1 MKVSA
6 KMRKNALVPIRD
18 RQYIICKFN
27 NQGDLPKMKAFA
39 TENLRNLA
47 VIGHGDSGKT
57 QLVSSMLYVAGMPG
71 RWGKVDEGTTIT
83 DYDEDSIERKV
94 SLNNNFAHLEYGDT
108 KINFIDTPGYAAF
121 VSHARPALRV
131 ADCALVVV
139 DGVHGIEVQ
148 TEKTWQYANEF
159 MLPRFM
165 VINKLDKEHA
175 DFGHAIE
182 TATSS
187 FARSIVPFTLPI
199 GKEGDFKGVV
209 DVVHQKA
216 YSFDERGKATE
227 IPMPEEGR
235 DIFERTRE
243 RLIEIVAESDDE
255 LMEKYFSD
263 GTLPEED
270 IYPNLAKAIASSK
283 LCPVYAASSTTLVG
297 LQILLEHIIE
307 FAPNPAT
314 HEMEYGFADSD
325 MSGDRISRRYSNDEP
340 FSAYVFRTIADP
352 FAGRINV
359 MKVVSG
365 KISSEAT
372 VHNSTRDAAERL
384 GALHVI
390 AGKNLEKIPEAAT
403 GDIVAVVKLRE
414 TQTGDTLCDKAKPIC
429 FPKVE
434 YPEAAIAFAI
444 EPKSRADEE
453 KISTALHKI
462 LEEDPSLHFDRDP
475 QTKEFIL
482 SGSGQLHI
490 ETVVDKLHKRYH
502 VEVALHPPKVPY
514 KETIT
519 MPAEVQGRH
528 KKQSGGRGQFGDC
541 KVIFEPL
548 DRGAGFEWVDK
559 IFGGA
564 IPQNFRPAVEK
575 GIIEAAQGGC
585 VAGYPLVDFR
595 VTLIDGSYHTVDSD
609 EHSFK
614 AAGRKAFRA
623 AMEKAKPTLLEP
635 IMDVEVFTPQEVA
648 GDIMGD
654 LNSRR
659 GRVAG
664 MEMRG
669 KQQVIKA
676 KVPLSEM
683 LDYQSKLNSV
693 TQARGS
699 YHMQFSHYDPLPGNL
714 MKKVVD
720 EAVAAGRVRPHDDD
734 E

>member
-1 MKVSA
+1 
-6 KMRKNALVPIRD
+6 
-18 RQYIICKFN
+18 
-27 NQGDLPKMKAFA
+27 MKAFA
-39 TENLRNLA
+39 TENIRNLA
-47 VIGHGDSGKT
+47 VIGHGDAGKT
-57 QLVSSMLYVAGMPG
+57 QLVSSLLHVAGG
-71 RWGKVDEGTTIT
+71 QNRWGKVDEGTTIT
-83 DYDEDSIERKV
+83 DYEEDAIERKV
-94 SLNNNFAHLEYGDT
+94 SLNNNFTHLEYKDT
-108 KINFIDTPGYAAF
+108 KINLIDTPGYAAF

-159 MLPRFM
+159 LLPRFM
-165 VINKLDKEHA
+165 VINKLDKEHS
-175 DFGHAIE
+175 DFGHAID
-182 TATSS
+182 TATQS

-199 GKEGDFKGVV
+199 GSEANFKGVV

-216 YSFDERGKATE
+216 YEFDADGKAKE
-227 IPMPEEGR
+227 IPIPEEGKSV
-235 DIFERTRE
+235 FETARE
-243 RLIEIVAESDDE
+243 RLIEIVAESDDA
-255 LMEKYFSD
+255 LMEKYFEN
-263 GTLPEED
+263 GTLEED
-270 IYPNLAKAIASSK
+270 EIYPNLAAAIAKSK
-283 LCPVYAASSTTLVG
+283 LCPVYAVSSINLAG
-297 LQILLEHIIE
+297 LSILLDHLVE

-314 HEMEYGFADSD
+314 HEAEYGFTDND
-325 MSGDRISRRYSNDEP
+325 MEGDRISRKYSSDEP

-359 MKVVSG
+359 FKVVSG
-365 KISSEAT
+365 KVASDAT
-372 VHNSTRDAAERL
+372 VFNSTRDTMERL

-390 AGKNLEKIPEAAT
+390 SGKTLDKVNEAAT
-403 GDIVAVVKLRE
+403 GDIIAVVKLKD
-414 TQTGDTLCDKAKPIC
+414 TQTGDTLSDKAKPIVY
-429 FPKVE
+429 PKVE
-434 YPEAAIAFAI
+434 YPEPAIAFAI
-444 EPKSRADEE
+444 EPKSRADED
-453 KISTALHKI
+453 KISAALHRI

-490 ETVVDKLHKRYH
+490 ETVVKKLADRYH
-502 VEVALHPPKVPY
+502 VEVTLHPPKVPY

-519 MPAEVQGRH
+519 QQVEVQGRH

-548 DRGAGFEWVDK
+548 ERGAGFEWVDK

-564 IPQNFRPAVEK
+564 VPQNFRPAIEK
-575 GIIEAAQGGC
+575 GIIEAAASGS
-585 VAGYPLVDFR
+585 VAGYPLVDFK

-609 EHSFK
+609 EHSFR

-623 AMEKAKPTLLEP
+623 AMEKARPTLLEP
-635 IMDVEVFTPQEVA
+635 IMDVEVFTPQEVS

-699 YHMQFSHYDPLPGNL
+699 YHMQFSHYDPLPHNL
-714 MKKVVD
+714 SDKVVQ
-720 EAVAAGRVRPHDDD
+720 EAVAAGRVRAHD
-734 E
+734 EEE

>member
-1 MKVSA
+1 
-6 KMRKNALVPIRD
+6 
-18 RQYIICKFN
+18 
-27 NQGDLPKMKAFA
+27 MKAFA
-39 TENLRNLA
+39 TENIRNLA
-47 VIGHGDSGKT
+47 VIGHGDAGKT
-57 QLVSSMLYVAGMPG
+57 QLVSSLLHVAGVPG
-71 RWGKVDEGTTIT
+71 RWGKVDEGTTVT
-83 DYDEDSIERKV
+83 DYEEDAIARKV
-94 SLNNNFAHLEYGDT
+94 SLNNNFAHVEYKDS
-108 KINFIDTPGYAAF
+108 KINIIDTPGYAAF

-139 DGVHGIEVQ
+139 DAVHGIEVQ

-159 MLPRFM
+159 LLPRFM
-165 VINKLDKEHA
+165 VINKIDKEHA
-175 DFGHAIE
+175 DFGHALE

-187 FARSIVPFTLPI
+187 FARSIVPFSLPI
-199 GKEGDFKGVV
+199 GKEGAFKGVV

-216 YSFDERGKATE
+216 YEFDSAGKAKE
-227 IPMPEEGR
+227 IPIPDEGR

-243 RLIEIVAESDDE
+243 RLIEIVAESDDA
-255 LMEKYFSD
+255 LMEKYFEN
-263 GTLPEED
+263 GTLDEED
-270 IYPNLAKAIASSK
+270 VYPNLAKAIASSK
-283 LCPVYAASSTTLVG
+283 LCPVYAVSSINLVG
-297 LQILLEHIIE
+297 LQLLLDHIVE

-314 HEMEYGFADSD
+314 HEAEYGFADSS
-325 MSGDRISRRYSNDEP
+325 MSGDRISRKYSSDEP

-365 KISSEAT
+365 KVATDAT
-372 VHNSTRDAAERL
+372 VFNSTRETMERL
-384 GALHVI
+384 GSLHVI
-390 AGKNLEKIPEAAT
+390 SGKTLDKVDSAAT
-403 GDIVAVVKLRE
+403 GDIIAVVKLKD
-414 TQTGDTLCDKAKPIC
+414 TQTGDTLCDKAKPIVY
-429 FPKVE
+429 PPVE

-453 KISTALHKI
+453 KISVALHKI
-462 LEEDPSLHFDRDP
+462 LEEDPSLHFERDA

-490 ETVVDKLHKRYH
+490 ETVVKKLEQRYH
-502 VEVALHPPKVPY
+502 VEVTLHPPKVPY

-519 MPAEVQGRH
+519 ATAEVQGRH

-548 DRGAGFEWVDK
+548 ERGAGFEWVDK

-564 IPQNFRPAVEK
+564 VPQNFRPAIEK
-575 GIIEAAQGGC
+575 GIVEAAASGA
-585 VAGYPLVDFR
+585 VAGYPLVDFK

-609 EHSFK
+609 EHSFR

-623 AMEKAKPTLLEP
+623 AMEKTRPTLLEP
-635 IMDVEVFTPQEVA
+635 IMDVEVFCPQEVS

-664 MEMRG
+664 MDMRG

-699 YHMQFSHYDPLPGNL
+699 YHMQFSHYDPLPHNL
-714 MKKVVD
+714 ADKVVQ
-720 EAVAAGRVRPHDDD
+720 EAVASGRVRAHEED

>member
-1 MKVSA
+1 
-6 KMRKNALVPIRD
+6 
-18 RQYIICKFN
+18 
-27 NQGDLPKMKAFA
+27 MKAFA
-39 TENLRNLA
+39 TENIRNLA
-47 VIGHGDSGKT
+47 VIGHGDAGKT
-57 QLVSSMLYVAGMPG
+57 QLVSSLLHVAGTTH
-71 RWGKVDEGTTIT
+71 RWGKVDEGTTVT
-83 DYDEDSIERKV
+83 DYEEDSIARKV
-94 SLNNNFAHLEYGDT
+94 SLNNNFAHLEYKDT
-108 KINFIDTPGYAAF
+108 KINLIDTPGYAAF

-131 ADCALVVV
+131 ADCAMVVV

-159 MLPRFM
+159 LLPRFM
-165 VINKLDKEHA
+165 VINKLDKEHS

-199 GKEGDFKGVV
+199 GKELNFKGIV

-216 YSFDERGKATE
+216 YEFDEHGNAKGIAIPSEGK
-227 IPMPEEGR
+227 
-235 DIFERTRE
+235 DIFDRTRE
-243 RLIEIVAESDDE
+243 RIIELVAESDDA
-255 LMEKYFSD
+255 LMEKYFES

-270 IYPNLAKAIASSK
+270 IYPNLAAAIAKSK
-283 LCPVYAASSTTLVG
+283 LCPVYAVSAANLVG
-297 LQILLEHIIE
+297 LQILLDHLVE

-314 HEMEYGFADSD
+314 HEAEYGFTDNEMA
-325 MSGDRISRRYSNDEP
+325 GDRIQRKYSDSEP

-365 KISSEAT
+365 KVASDAT
-372 VHNSTRDAAERL
+372 VYNSTHDSMERL

-390 AGKNLEKIPEAAT
+390 SGKVLDKVNEAQT
-403 GDIVAVVKLRE
+403 GDIIAVVKLKD
-414 TQTGDTLCDKAKPIC
+414 TQTGDTLSDKAKPIVY
-429 FPKVE
+429 PKVE

-444 EPKSRADEE
+444 EPKSRNDEE
-453 KISTALHKI
+453 KISAALHKI
-462 LEEDPSLHFDRDP
+462 LEEDPSLHFDRDA

-490 ETVVDKLHKRYH
+490 ETVVGKLNDRYH
-502 VEVALHPPKVPY
+502 VEVTLHPPKVPY

-519 MPAEVQGRH
+519 QQVEVQGRH

-548 DRGAGFEWVDK
+548 ERGAGFEWVDK
-559 IFGGA
+559 IFGGSV
-564 IPQNFRPAVEK
+564 PQNFRPAIEK
-575 GIIEAAQGGC
+575 GIIEAAASGA
-585 VAGYPLVDFR
+585 VAGYPLVDFK

-609 EHSFK
+609 EHSFR

-635 IMDVEVFTPQEVA
+635 IMDVEVFTPQEVS

-659 GRVAG
+659 GRVSG
-664 MEMRG
+664 MDMRG

-699 YHMQFSHYDPLPGNL
+699 YHMQFSHYDPLPHNL
-714 MKKVVD
+714 AQKVVD
-720 EAVAAGRVRPHDDD
+720 EAVAAGRVRAHD
-734 E
+734 EEE

>member
-1 MKVSA
+1 MKS
-6 KMRKNALVPIRD
+6 
-18 RQYIICKFN
+18 
-27 NQGDLPKMKAFA
+27 FA
-39 TENLRNLA
+39 TENIRNLA
-47 VIGHGDSGKT
+47 VIGHGDAGKT
-57 QLVSSMLYVAGMPG
+57 QLVSSLLHVAGTSH

-83 DYDEDSIERKV
+83 DYEEDSIARKV
-94 SLNNNFAHLEYGDT
+94 SLNNNFAHAEYKDT

-131 ADCALVVV
+131 ADCAMVVV

-159 MLPRFM
+159 LLPRFM
-165 VINKLDKEHA
+165 VINKLDKEHS

-182 TATSS
+182 TATQS

-199 GKEGDFKGVV
+199 GTEANFKGVV

-216 YSFDERGKATE
+216 YEFDADGKAKE
-227 IPMPEEGR
+227 IPMPESGR
-235 DIFERTRE
+235 DIFDRTRE
-243 RLIEIVAESDDE
+243 RLIEIVAESDDA
-255 LMEKYFSD
+255 LMEKYFAD

-270 IYPNLAKAIASSK
+270 IYPNLAKAIAASK
-283 LCPVYAASSTTLVG
+283 LCPVYAVSSATIVG
-297 LQILLEHIIE
+297 LQILLDHIVE

-314 HEMEYGFADSD
+314 HEAEYGFANND
-325 MSGDRISRRYSNDEP
+325 MSGDRISRKYSNDEP

-359 MKVVSG
+359 FKVISG
-365 KISSEAT
+365 KVASDAT
-372 VHNSTRDAAERL
+372 VQNSTRDTAERL
-384 GALHVI
+384 GALHSI
-390 AGKNLEKIPEAAT
+390 QGKNLDKINEANT
-403 GDIVAVVKLRE
+403 GDIVAVVKLKD
-414 TQTGDTLCDKAKPIC
+414 TQTGDTLTDKSKQIVYP
-429 FPKVE
+429 PVE

-453 KISTALHKI
+453 KISAALHKI

-490 ETVVDKLHKRYH
+490 ETVVDKLKNRFH
-502 VEVALHPPKVPY
+502 VEVTLHPPKVPY

-519 MPAEVQGRH
+519 QTVEVQGRH

-541 KVIFEPL
+541 KVIFEPKG
-548 DRGAGFEWVDK
+548 RGEGFEWVDK

-575 GIIEAAQGGC
+575 GILEAAAGGAI
-585 VAGYPLVDFR
+585 AGYPLVDFK

-614 AAGRKAFRA
+614 AAGRKAYRN

-635 IMDVEVFTPQEVA
+635 IMDVEVFTPQEFS

-659 GRVAG
+659 GRVSG
-664 MEMRG
+664 MDMRG

-699 YHMQFSHYDPLPGNL
+699 YHMQFSHYDPLPHNL
-714 MKKVVD
+714 ADKVIQ
-720 EAVAAGRVRPHDDD
+720 EAVASGRVRAH
-734 E
+734 EEEE

>member
-1 MKVSA
+1 
-6 KMRKNALVPIRD
+6 
-18 RQYIICKFN
+18 
-27 NQGDLPKMKAFA
+27 MKAFT

-47 VIGHGDSGKT
+47 VIGHGDAGKT
-57 QLVSSMLYVAGMPG
+57 QLTASLMYVAGSTP
-71 RWGKVDEGTTIT
+71 RWGKVDEGTTVT
-83 DYDEDSIERKV
+83 DYDDDSIARKV
-94 SLNNNFAHLEYGDT
+94 SLNNNFAHVEYADS
-108 KINFIDTPGYAAF
+108 KLNIIDTPGYAAF

-139 DGVHGIEVQ
+139 DGVNGIEVQ
-148 TEKTWQYANEF
+148 TEKTWSYANEF
-159 MLPRFM
+159 LLPRFM
-165 VINKLDKEHA
+165 VINKLDKENS
-175 DFGHAIE
+175 DFGHALE

-199 GKEGDFKGVV
+199 GSEANFKGVV

-216 YSFDERGKATE
+216 YEFDANGKAKE
-227 IPMPEEGR
+227 IPMPESGK
-235 DIFERTRE
+235 DVFERTRE
-243 RLIEIVAESDDE
+243 RLIEIVAESDDA
-255 LMEKYFSD
+255 LMEKYFAD

-270 IYPNLAKAIASSK
+270 IYPNLAKAIAKSR
-283 LCPVYAASSTTLVG
+283 LCPVYAVSAGNLVG
-297 LQILLEHIIE
+297 LQILLDHIVE
-307 FAPNPAT
+307 FGPNPAT
-314 HEMEYGFADSD
+314 HEAEYGFKDADL
-325 MSGDRISRRYSNDEP
+325 SGDRVSRKYSNDEP

-365 KISSEAT
+365 KVESDAT
-372 VHNSTRDAAERL
+372 VFNSARDSQERL

-390 AGKNLEKIPEAAT
+390 NGKSLEKVNSAQT
-403 GDIVAVVKLRE
+403 GDIIAVVKLKD
-414 TQTGDTLCDKAKPIC
+414 TQTGDTLCDKASPIVY
-429 FPKVE
+429 PKVE

-453 KISTALHKI
+453 KISVALHKI
-462 LEEDPSLHFDRDP
+462 LEEDPSLHFERDA

-490 ETVVDKLHKRYH
+490 ETVVDKLKNRYH

-519 MPAEVQGRH
+519 ASAEVQGRH

-548 DRGAGFEWVDK
+548 ERGGGFEWVDK

-564 IPQNFRPAVEK
+564 VPQNFRPAIEK
-575 GIIEAAQGGC
+575 GIIEAAGGGA
-585 VAGYPLVDFR
+585 VAGYPLVDFK

-609 EHSFK
+609 EHSFR

-635 IMDVEVFTPQEVA
+635 IMDVEVFTPLEFS

-659 GRVAG
+659 GRVGG

-676 KVPLSEM
+676 KVPFR
-683 LDYQSKLNSV
+683 D
-693 TQARGS
+693 ARLPIEAQLGNAGTRS
-699 YHMQFSHYDPLPGNL
+699 YHMQFSHYDPLPHNL
-714 MKKVVD
+714 AQKVID
-720 EAVAAGRVRPHDDD
+720 EAVAAGRVRAHEDD

>member
-1 MKVSA
+1 
-6 KMRKNALVPIRD
+6 
-18 RQYIICKFN
+18 
-27 NQGDLPKMKAFA
+27 MKAFT
-39 TENLRNLA
+39 TENIRNLA
-47 VIGHGDSGKT
+47 VIGHGDAGKT
-57 QLVSSMLYVAGMPG
+57 QLIASLMYTAGATT
-71 RWGKVDEGTTIT
+71 RWGKVDEGTTVT
-83 DYDEDSIERKV
+83 DYDDDSIARKI
-94 SLNNNFAHLEYGDT
+94 SLNNNFAHLEYKDT
-108 KINFIDTPGYAAF
+108 KINLIDTPGYAAF
-121 VSHARPALRV
+121 VAHARPALRV

-139 DGVHGIEVQ
+139 DGVRGIEVQ

-159 MLPRFM
+159 LLPRFM
-165 VINKLDKEHA
+165 VINKLDKEHS

-182 TATSS
+182 TATSA

-199 GKEGDFKGVV
+199 GTEADFRGVV

-216 YSFDERGKATE
+216 YEFDDRGRAKE
-227 IPMPEEGR
+227 IPMPEQGR

-243 RLIEIVAESDDE
+243 RLIEIVAESDDA
-255 LMEKYFSD
+255 LMEKYFAD

-270 IYPNLAKAIASSK
+270 IYPNLAKAIANSK
-283 LCPVYAASSTTLVG
+283 LCPVYAVSSSNLVG
-297 LQILLEHIIE
+297 LQILLDHIVE

-314 HEMEYGFADSD
+314 HEAEYGFTNPEGA
-325 MSGDRISRRYSNDEP
+325 GDRVSRRYSNDEP

-359 MKVVSG
+359 MKIVSG
-365 KISSEAT
+365 KVNADAT
-372 VHNSTRDAAERL
+372 VYNSTRDTQERL

-390 AGKNLEKIPEAAT
+390 NGKTLDKVDFAQT
-403 GDIVAVVKLRE
+403 GDIIAVVKLKD
-414 TQTGDTLCDKAKPIC
+414 TQTGDTLCDKSNAIVY
-429 FPKVE
+429 PKVE

-453 KISTALHKI
+453 KISVALHKI
-462 LEEDPSLHFDRDP
+462 LEEDPSLHFDRDA

-482 SGSGQLHI
+482 SGTGQLHI
-490 ETVVDKLHKRYH
+490 ETVVDKLKNRYH

-519 MPAEVQGRH
+519 QQVEVQGRH

-548 DRGAGFEWVDK
+548 ERGAGFEWVDK

-575 GIIEAAQGGC
+575 GILEAAAGGA

-623 AMEKAKPTLLEP
+623 AMEKARPTLLEP
-635 IMDVEVFTPQEVA
+635 IMDVEVFTPPEYS

-659 GRVAG
+659 GRVSG

-669 KQQVIKA
+669 KQQVVKA

-683 LDYQSKLNSV
+683 LEYQSKLNSM

-699 YHMQFSHYDPLPGNL
+699 YHMQFSHYDPLPPNL
-714 MKKVVD
+714 AQKVID
-720 EAVAAGRVRPHDDD
+720 EAVKAGRVRAHED
-734 E
+734 ED

>member
-1 MKVSA
+1 
-6 KMRKNALVPIRD
+6 
-18 RQYIICKFN
+18 
-27 NQGDLPKMKAFA
+27 MKAFA
-39 TENLRNLA
+39 TENIRNLA
-47 VIGHGDSGKT
+47 VIGHGDAGKT
-57 QLVSSMLYVAGMPG
+57 QLVSSLLHVAGTG
-71 RWGKVDEGTTIT
+71 QHRWGKVDEGTTIT
-83 DYDEDSIERKV
+83 DYEEDSIARKV
-94 SLNNNFAHLEYGDT
+94 SLNNNFAHVEYKDT
-108 KINFIDTPGYAAF
+108 KINLIDTPGYAAF

-159 MLPRFM
+159 LLPRFM
-165 VINKLDKEHA
+165 VINKLDKEHS
-175 DFGHAIE
+175 DFGHALD
-182 TATSS
+182 TATQS

-199 GKEGDFKGVV
+199 GSETNFKGVV

-216 YSFDERGKATE
+216 YEFDAEGKAKE
-227 IPMPEEGR
+227 IPIPEEGKAV
-235 DIFERTRE
+235 FQTTRE
-243 RLIEIVAESDDE
+243 RIIELVAESDDA
-255 LMEKYFSD
+255 LMEEYFEN
-263 GTLPEED
+263 GTLPEEK
-270 IYPNLAKAIASSK
+270 IYPNLAKAVASSK
-283 LCPVYAASSTTLVG
+283 LCPVYAVSALSGAGVSV
-297 LQILLEHIIE
+297 LLDHIVE

-314 HEMEYGFADSD
+314 HEAEYGFTDNE
-325 MSGDRISRRYSNDEP
+325 MQGDRISRKYSNDEP

-359 MKVVSG
+359 MKVISG
-365 KISSEAT
+365 KIGTDAN
-372 VHNSTRDAAERL
+372 VRNSTRDTDERL

-390 AGKNLEKIPEAAT
+390 SGKTLDKVSEAQT
-403 GDIVAVVKLRE
+403 GDIIAVVKLKD
-414 TQTGDTLCDKAKPIC
+414 TQTGDTLTDKAKQIVY
-429 FPKVE
+429 PKVE

-444 EPKSRADEE
+444 EPKSRADED
-453 KISTALHKI
+453 KISGALHKI

-490 ETVVDKLHKRYH
+490 ETVVKKLEQRYH
-502 VEVALHPPKVPY
+502 VEVTLHPPKVPY

-519 MPAEVQGRH
+519 QTAEVQGRH

-559 IFGGA
+559 IFGGSV
-564 IPQNFRPAVEK
+564 PQNFRPAIEK
-575 GIIEAAQGGC
+575 GIIEAASGGAI
-585 VAGYPLVDFR
+585 AGYPLVDFK
-595 VTLIDGSYHTVDSD
+595 VTLIDGSFHAVDSD
-609 EHSFK
+609 EHSFR

-623 AMEKAKPTLLEP
+623 AMAKVKPTLLEP
-635 IMDVEVFTPQEVA
+635 IMDVEVFTPQEVS

-659 GRVAG
+659 GRVGG
-664 MEMRG
+664 MEVRG

-699 YHMQFSHYDPLPGNL
+699 YHMQFSHYDPLPHNL
-714 MKKVVD
+714 ADKVIQ
-720 EAVAAGRVRPHDDD
+720 EAVAAGRVRAHEED

>member
-1 MKVSA
+1 
-6 KMRKNALVPIRD
+6 MRS
-18 RQYIICKFN
+18 FT
-27 NQGDLPKMKAFA
+27 
-39 TENLRNLA
+39 TEQLRNLA
-47 VIGHGDSGKT
+47 VIGHGDAGKT
-57 QLVSSMLYVAGMPG
+57 QLTASLAYVAGATP
-71 RWGKVDEGTTIT
+71 RWGKVDEGTAVT
-83 DYDEDSIERKV
+83 DYDDDSIERKV
-94 SLNNNFAHLEYGDT
+94 SLNNNFTHLEYKDA
-108 KINFIDTPGYAAF
+108 KINIIDTPGYAAF
-121 VSHARPALRV
+121 VAHARPALRV
-131 ADCALVVV
+131 ADCAIVVV

-159 MLPRFM
+159 ILPRFM
-165 VINKLDKEHA
+165 VINKIDKEHA
-175 DFGHAIE
+175 DFGHALE

-199 GKEGDFKGVV
+199 GAEGNFKGVV

-216 YSFDERGKATE
+216 YSFDAAGKASE
-227 IPMPEEGR
+227 IPIPDEGR

-243 RLIEIVAESDDE
+243 RLVEIVAESDDA
-255 LMEKYFSD
+255 LMEKYFEN
-263 GTLPEED
+263 GTLEED
-270 IYPNLAKAIASSK
+270 EIYANLSKAIASSK
-283 LCPVYAASSTTLVG
+283 LCPVYAVSASTLVG
-297 LQILLEHIIE
+297 LQVLLDHIVE

-314 HEMEYGFADSD
+314 HEAEYGFGDSD
-325 MSGDRISRRYSNDEP
+325 LTGDRISRKYSNDEP

-352 FAGRINV
+352 FAGRISV
-359 MKVVSG
+359 MKVISG
-365 KISSEAT
+365 KVASDAT
-372 VHNSTRDAAERL
+372 VLNSSRDSAERL

-390 AGKNLEKIPEAAT
+390 SGKTLDKVNEAQT
-403 GDIVAVVKLRE
+403 GDIIACVKLKD
-414 TQTGDTLCDKAKPIC
+414 TQTGDTLCDKASPIV

-444 EPKSRADEE
+444 EPKSRADED

-462 LEEDPSLHFDRDP
+462 LEEDPSLHFDRDA

-490 ETVVDKLHKRYH
+490 ETVVDKLRNRYH
-502 VEVALHPPKVPY
+502 VEVTLHPPKVPY
-514 KETIT
+514 KETIS
-519 MPAEVQGRH
+519 MAAEVQGRH

-541 KVIFEPL
+541 KCIFEPL
-548 DRGAGFEWVDK
+548 ERGSGFEWVDK
-559 IFGGA
+559 IFGGS

-575 GIIEAAQGGC
+575 GILEAAANGA

-623 AMEKAKPTLLEP
+623 AMEKAKPVLLEP
-635 IMDVEVFTPQEVA
+635 IMEVEVFTPQEVS

-714 MKKVVD
+714 AQKVID
-720 EAVAAGRVRPHDDD
+720 EAVAAGRVRAHDDD

>member
-1 MKVSA
+1 MKS
-6 KMRKNALVPIRD
+6 
-18 RQYIICKFN
+18 
-27 NQGDLPKMKAFA
+27 FA
-39 TENLRNLA
+39 TENIRNLA
-47 VIGHGDSGKT
+47 VIGHGDAGKT
-57 QLVSSMLYVAGMPG
+57 QLVSSLLHVAGTSH

-83 DYDEDSIERKV
+83 DYEEDSIARKV
-94 SLNNNFAHLEYGDT
+94 SLNNNFAHAEYKDT

-159 MLPRFM
+159 LLPRFM
-165 VINKLDKEHA
+165 VINKLDKEHS

-199 GKEGDFKGVV
+199 GTEANFKGVV

-216 YSFDERGKATE
+216 YEFDADGKAKE
-227 IPMPEEGR
+227 IPMPESGR

-243 RLIEIVAESDDE
+243 RLIEIVAESDDA
-255 LMEKYFSD
+255 LMEKYFAD

-270 IYPNLAKAIASSK
+270 IYPNLAKAIAASK
-283 LCPVYAASSTTLVG
+283 LCPVYAVSATTAVG
-297 LQILLEHIIE
+297 LQILLDHIVE

-314 HEMEYGFADSD
+314 HEAEYGFANNE
-325 MSGDRISRRYSNDEP
+325 MSGDRISRKYSADEP

-359 MKVVSG
+359 FKVVSG
-365 KISSEAT
+365 KVASDAT
-372 VHNSTRDAAERL
+372 VQNSTRDSAERL
-384 GALHVI
+384 GALHYI
-390 AGKNLEKIPEAAT
+390 QGKTLDKISEANT
-403 GDIVAVVKLRE
+403 GDIVAVVKLKD
-414 TQTGDTLCDKAKPIC
+414 TQTGDTLTDKAKQIVYP
-429 FPKVE
+429 PVE

-453 KISTALHKI
+453 KISAALHKI
-462 LEEDPSLHFDRDP
+462 LEEDPSLHFERDA

-490 ETVVDKLHKRYH
+490 ETVVDKLKNRYH

-519 MPAEVQGRH
+519 QTVEVQGRH

-541 KVIFEPL
+541 KVIFEPKG
-548 DRGAGFEWVDK
+548 RGEGFEWVDK

-575 GIIEAAQGGC
+575 GILEAAAGGA
-585 VAGYPLVDFR
+585 VAGYPLVDFK

-614 AAGRKAFRA
+614 AAGRKAYRN

-635 IMDVEVFTPQEVA
+635 IMDVEVFTPQEFS

-659 GRVAG
+659 GRVSG
-664 MEMRG
+664 MDMRG

-699 YHMQFSHYDPLPGNL
+699 YHMQFSHYDPLPHNL
-714 MKKVVD
+714 ADKVIQ
-720 EAVAAGRVRPHDDD
+720 EAVASGRVRAHEEED
-734 E
+734 

>member
-1 MKVSA
+1 
-6 KMRKNALVPIRD
+6 
-18 RQYIICKFN
+18 
-27 NQGDLPKMKAFA
+27 MKAF
-39 TENLRNLA
+39 TTDNIRNLA
-47 VIGHGDSGKT
+47 VIGHGDAGKT
-57 QLVSSMLYVAGMPG
+57 QLVSSLLHVAGTPG
-71 RWGKVDEGTTIT
+71 RWGKVDEGTTVT
-83 DYDEDSIERKV
+83 DYDEDSIERKI
-94 SLNNNFAHLEYGDT
+94 SLNNNFAHAEYQDT
-108 KINFIDTPGYAAF
+108 KINLIDTPGYAAF

-148 TEKTWQYANEF
+148 TEKTWNYANEF

-165 VINKLDKEHA
+165 VINKLDKENA
-175 DFGHAIE
+175 DFAHALE
-182 TATSS
+182 TAADS

-199 GKEGDFKGVV
+199 GSQVNFRGII

-216 YSFDERGKATE
+216 YEFDEEGKAKGIA
-227 IPMPEEGR
+227 IPSEEKALL
-235 DIFERTRE
+235 DSTRE
-243 RLIEIVAESDDE
+243 RLIEIVAESDDA
-255 LMEKYFSD
+255 LMEQYFEN

-270 IYPNLAKAIASSK
+270 IVPNLAKAIAKSK
-283 LCPVYAASSTTLVG
+283 LCPVYAVSATNLIG
-297 LQILLEHIIE
+297 LQILLEHIVE

-314 HEMEYGFADSD
+314 HEAEYGFTDYD
-325 MSGDRISRRYSNDEP
+325 MKGDRVSRKYSNDEP

-365 KISSEAT
+365 KISNDAT
-372 VHNSTRDAAERL
+372 VYNSTHDSVERL

-390 AGKNLEKIPEAAT
+390 SGKTLDKVNEAAT
-403 GDIVAVVKLRE
+403 GDIIAVVKLKD
-414 TQTGDTLCDKAKPIC
+414 TQTGDTLCDKANPIVY
-429 FPKVE
+429 PPVE

-444 EPKSRADEE
+444 EPKSRADED

-490 ETVVDKLHKRYH
+490 ETVVKKLEQRYH
-502 VEVALHPPKVPY
+502 VEVTLHPPKVPY

-519 MPAEVQGRH
+519 MQVEVQGRH

-559 IFGGA
+559 IFGGSV
-564 IPQNFRPAVEK
+564 PQNFRPAIEK
-575 GIIEAAQGGC
+575 GIIEAAAGGA
-585 VAGYPLVDFR
+585 VAGYPLVDFK
-595 VTLIDGSYHTVDSD
+595 VTLIDGSYHAVDSD
-609 EHSFK
+609 EHSFR
-614 AAGRKAFRA
+614 AAGRKAFRNA
-623 AMEKAKPTLLEP
+623 IDKAKPTLLEP
-635 IMDVEVFTPQEVA
+635 IMDVEVFTPQEVS

-676 KVPLSEM
+676 KVPLAEM

-714 MKKVVD
+714 AQKVID
-720 EAVAAGRVRPHDDD
+720 EAVASGRVRAHEDD